1 MHIVLIFVFI
11 FLTIALLFFA
21 YYLYY
26 VTFSSQ
32 AGAVY
37 YPSKIETIR
46 KMLLL
51 AGVSKGEVVLD
62 LGSGDGRILIE
73 AAKMGARAI
82 GYENDPVLVWQSRK
96 KIQKEGLSALAEAR
110 FGSFYKADFNEGTII
125 TLYLFPKYMDRLQKI
140 LEKKLTKPMII
151 VSNDYQFPRKKYF
164 QREGN
169 IFLYK
174 FLNFNHPQH

>member
-1 MHIVLIFVFI
+1 MGKVMHIIMIFVFI
-11 FLTIALLFFA
+11 FLTVALLFFA

-37 YPSKIETIR
+37 YPSKIETVR
-46 KMLLL
+46 KMLAL
-51 AGVSKGEVVLD
+51 AGVREGDVVLD
-62 LGSGDGRILIE
+62 LGSGDGRILVE
-73 AAKMGARAI
+73 AAKLGARAI

-96 KIQKEGLSALAEAR
+96 KIQKKGLSNLAEVR

-140 LEKKLTKPMII
+140 LDKKLTKPILI

-164 QREGN
+164 KRGRD

-174 FLNFNHPQH
+174 FP